1 MRNLWILIHKYNAF
15 FLFILFFGFSC
26 YLVVKNNTFQRAS
39 AVNSS
44 NELVGNAYSWINNWK
59 SYLHLSE
66 SNARLAEENAALRE
80 QLQRFT
86 DPDSVIRATVTDTV
100 AKVRYHYIVARVT
113 NNSIH
118 QKNNYITIDKGRKHG
133 IRKGMGV
140 IAAKGIVGIVLNVSD
155 NFATIQ
161 SLLHSESR
169 ISASLE
175 DSRAFGSLVW
185 GDNFDSRYAS
195 LRDIPNHI
203 KVREGEHVYTSGYS
217 LFPPGVLIGKVASA
231 GTSGG
236 DSFIDISVE
245 LSTPFYNLLEVYV
258 VDDLLAEEKEALEA
272 LTDDNG

>member
-1 MRNLWILIHKYNAF
+1 MKNLWILIHKYNAF

-44 NELVGNAYSWINNWK
+44 NQLVGSAYAWINGWK

-66 SNARLAEENAALRE
+66 SNTRLAEENAALRE

-86 DPDSVIRATVTDTV
+86 HPDSIERVTVNDTINQV
-100 AKVRYHYIVARVT
+100 QYHYIVARVT

-217 LFPPGVLIGKVASA
+217 LFPPGVLIGKVTSA